1 MYTHEPIW
9 KAVRAICSAL
19 ALLLVALP
27 GCASAPKEELPPLVF
42 PSEPEEPRFYFERT
56 VFGTGS
62 VRSPNRQDR
71 LRAAV
76 TGESR
81 FGGSPFAKPFDIAV
95 HQGRVYVTDT
105 VRRSV
110 TALDFAEG
118 HSFEVGGGGEAGE
131 LHKPLGIAVDRN
143 GTLYVCDAQLE
154 SILIYDRDGNYQ
166 RAIGDQDMFDRPSGI
181 DVDPEG
187 KRLFVVDTG
196 GVDSENHRVIV
207 LDVETGEHL
216 HDIGTRGR
224 EQGFFNLPR
233 DVALGPDGLIYV
245 TDGGNFRV
253 QAFTQDGEPVRT
265 WGQPGKYMGQ
275 FTRPKGISVDP
286 DGNVYV
292 VDAAFGNFQ
301 IFNPMG
307 ELLLFIGSRS
317 TIQGPAQYMLPAGI
331 AVDEDGRIYVIDQY
345 FRKIDI
351 YRPASV
357 AESEGYLAGAPLL
370 RATGPA
376 EPESAAQAEPEA
388 KDPAEPESAAQAEPE
403 AKDPAEPES

>member
-1 MYTHEPIW
+1 MHTHEPIW

-19 ALLLVALP
+19 ALLLIALA
-27 GCASAPKEELPPLVF
+27 GCASAPKEEQPPLVF
-42 PSEPEEPRFYFERT
+42 PNEPEEPRFYFERT
-56 VFGTGS
+56 IFGTGS
-62 VRSPNRQDR
+62 VGSPNRQDR
-71 LRAAV
+71 FRAAV

-81 FGGSPFAKPFDIAV
+81 SGGSPFAKPFDIAV

-118 HSFEVGGGGEAGE
+118 RSFEIGESGKAGE

-143 GTLYVCDAQLE
+143 GTLYVCDAQVKR
-154 SILIYDRDGNYQ
+154 ILVYDRDGNYQ
-166 RAIGDQDMFDRPSGI
+166 RAIGDEDMFDRPSGI

-196 GVDSENHRVIV
+196 GVKSENHRVLV
-207 LDVETGEHL
+207 FDAETGEHL

-233 DVALGPDGLIYV
+233 DVAVAPNGLIYI

-253 QAFTQDGEPVRT
+253 QAFTQDGEPMRT
-265 WGQPGKYMGQ
+265 WGDAGKYPGQ

-286 DGNVYV
+286 EGNVYV

-301 IFNPMG
+301 VFSPEG
-307 ELLLFIGSRS
+307 ELLLFIGTRS

-331 AVDEDGRIYVIDQY
+331 AVDEDGRVYVIDQY
-345 FRKIDI
+345 FRKFDV

-357 AESEGYLAGAPLL
+357 AEGEGYLAGAPLSQATL
-370 RATGPA
+370 RATVPS
-376 EPESAAQAEPEA
+376 EPESAVPSEPDGAAQAQPETADQAEPQ
-388 KDPAEPESAAQAEPE
+388 S
-403 AKDPAEPES
+403 